1 VTVKTGLGQ
10 DSHSFDE
17 NQDKDLILS
26 GVKFDDGP
34 PLKGNSDADVVLHA
48 ITNSIS
54 SITGRNILGK
64 IADRMCLKKGITDSS
79 EYLKLALQDLEGW
92 HITHLA
98 VSIECVKPIIT
109 PKIEAMKQSL
119 SDILEINAKDIGIT
133 ATSGESLTPFGR
145 GEGIQAFAII
155 TVENKKGEI

>member
-17 NQDKDLILS
+17 NQDKDLILA

-48 ITNSIS
+48 ITNSLS
-54 SITGRNILGK
+54 SITGRNILGE
-64 IADRMCLKKGITDSS
+64 IADRMCLKQGITDSS
-79 EYLKLALQDLEGW
+79 EYLKLALQDLDQW

-98 VSIECVKPIIT
+98 VSIECARPRIT
-109 PKIEAMKQSL
+109 PKIKAMKRSL
-119 SDILEINAKDIGIT
+119 ADILQINTEDIGIT

-145 GEGIQAFAII
+145 GEGVQALAII
-155 TVENKKGEI
+155 TVENKKGE

>member
-17 NQDKDLILS
+17 NQDKDLILA

-54 SITGRNILGK
+54 SITGHNILGE
-64 IADRMCLKKGITDSS
+64 IADRMCLKQGITDSR
-79 EYLKLALQDLEGW
+79 EYLKLALQDLDQW

-98 VSIECVKPIIT
+98 VSIECTRPRIT
-109 PKIEAMKQSL
+109 PKIKAMKRSL
-119 SDILEINAKDIGIT
+119 ADILKINTEDIGIT

-145 GEGIQAFAII
+145 GEGVQALAII
-155 TVENKKGEI
+155 TVENKKGE